1 MAVMRLVLLKRR
13 EDLLIETSGLTK
25 KYDDKA
31 VVNNLD
37 LKVNASEIFGFLGP
51 NGAGKTT
58 TMKMLLGLVQ
68 PTSGTG
74 KVAGF
79 DIIKQVLDVRRSCGV
94 LPDPAGFY
102 DNLNAR
108 QNLHFYGS
116 LYDLGGKDL
125 DARVDATLDLVGLK
139 DAKDK
144 KIGKFSKGMRQR
156 FGVAQAIVHDPQ
168 VLMFD
173 EPTAGIDPQGAEDFR
188 TLMREMKAKGK
199 TIFMTSHVMPEVEA
213 ICDRIGIIVNGEMK
227 ICGNVDELVSQYS
240 KRQGYQLKLRVK
252 DIDEPVVRSSLKSIE
267 SIHSIARNDGFFVIN
282 AGEDV
287 SEDVSRSIIREKG
300 IITELESY
308 RPSLNEIFLDVTRP
322 VAGEQG

>member
-1 MAVMRLVLLKRR
+1 M
-13 EDLLIETSGLTK
+13 IETFELTK
-25 KYDDKA
+25 KYDEKA
-31 VVNNLD
+31 VVNNLSMR
-37 LKVNASEIFGFLGP
+37 VEAGEIFGFLGP

-58 TMKMLLGLVQ
+58 TMKMLLGLIH

-79 DIIKQVLDVRRSCGV
+79 DVIKQVLDVRRSCGV

-102 DNLNAR
+102 DNLTAR
-108 QNLHFYGS
+108 QNLKFYGS
-116 LYDLGGKDL
+116 LYNLDDKDL
-125 DARVDATLDLVGLK
+125 KNRVEATLDLVGLK

-156 FGVAQAIVHDPQ
+156 FGVAQAIVHDPP

-188 TLMREMKAKGK
+188 ALMREMKAKGK
-199 TIFMTSHVMPEVEA
+199 TVFLTSHVMPEVEA
-213 ICDRIGIIVNGEMK
+213 ICDRIGIIVNGEMR
-227 ICGNVDELVSQYS
+227 ICGNVDQLVDQYS
-240 KRQGYQLKLRVK
+240 RRQGYQLKLKVK
-252 DIDEPVVRSSLKSIE
+252 DIDEGAVRNSLKSIANIY
-267 SIHSIARNDGFFVIN
+267 SIVRNDGFFLVN
-282 AGEDV
+282 AKEDV

-300 IITELESY
+300 VITELESY

-322 VAGEQG
+322 VASGEQG

>member
-1 MAVMRLVLLKRR
+1 M
-13 EDLLIETSGLTK
+13 IETFNLTK

-31 VVNNLD
+31 VVNNLNM
-37 LKVNASEIFGFLGP
+37 KVEAGEIFGFLGP

-58 TMKMLLGLVQ
+58 TMKMLLGLVH

-79 DIIKQVLDVRRSCGV
+79 DIVHKVLDVRRSCGV

-102 DNLNAR
+102 DNLTAR
-108 QNLHFYGS
+108 QNLKFYGS
-116 LYDLGGKDL
+116 LYNLGGKSL
-125 DARVDATLDLVGLK
+125 DEKVISTLDLVGLK

-156 FGVAQAIVHDPQ
+156 FGVAQAIVHDPP

-188 TLMREMKAKGK
+188 VLVRQLKARGK
-199 TIFMTSHVMPEVEA
+199 TIFLTSHVMPEVEA
-213 ICDRIGIIVNGEMK
+213 ICDRIGIIINGEMK
-227 ICGNVDELVSQYS
+227 ICGNVDELVNQYS
-240 KRQGYQLKLRVK
+240 RRQGYQLKLRVK
-252 DIDEPVVRSSLKSIE
+252 DIDESAVRNSLKNIANIYSIV
-267 SIHSIARNDGFFVIN
+267 RNDGFFLVN
-282 AGEDV
+282 AKEDV

-300 IITELESY
+300 VITELESY

-322 VAGEQG
+322 VASGEQG